1 MLKFSIQSEMARRI
15 LILDGGL
22 GTMVHGYGLTE
33 DDFRGEMFRD
43 WPMPLLG
50 CNEALVMSRPDVLSE
65 IHEAYLQAGADII
78 STDSF
83 NANAL
88 SLSDQMLDF
97 YVYDIC
103 KTAASIARAVADKY
117 TLLNPSKPRF
127 VAGSIGPGN
136 RSASISPDVNDPAA
150 RAVTFDQLS
159 QAYYDQARGLVDG
172 GADLI
177 LLETFFDTLNVKAA
191 IFAVEKLAK
200 ERKKPI
206 PIMVSGTLTDTGGRT
221 LAGQTVEA
229 FYASV
234 HHGNVISVGLNC
246 GHGAE
251 RMRPYIERL
260 SAVAS
265 CAVSAHP
272 NAGLPDNEGRY
283 SETPEMMAATIEDYL
298 SAGLLNIVG
307 GCCGTTPM
315 HIAAIAAVA
324 SKYAPRQISQP
335 KDPLLLSGLELATF
349 PTAQSPIVLG
359 VRSDATQSMPFAA
372 AICEKHYAEAVNI
385 IRTDIESGSPVAV
398 INVDDPMAVGT
409 ETVRNLLNLAMATPE
424 IARVPVVV
432 FSSEW
437 KTLETA
443 MQCVQGKPL
452 IGPLTLAEGEE
463 EFLRRLSLA
472 DRYGAA
478 AWIALIDEQGIADTL
493 DRKRSVAQRITALL
507 EQAGFPQDS
516 VVIDPVLLP
525 VIGYADTAKQFMA
538 IVEELRTVHPQWRFG
553 GRINV
558 FSSEFQGCDA
568 VVKTLNSVMLERAAA
583 IGLDFAVADP
593 QTVQPTQDQPA
604 QLRVLC
610 DKLITDG
617 STETIDAFT
626 EYVVSQCSEPV
637 QQLVQQLGDVTD
649 GERLSLQKL
658 LTEQMDT
665 LLNLEKC
672 VEEGVAPL
680 ALLQR
685 VIHRSCNQQNDMAQA
700 AEPAADST
708 ADKSRRLLWVSIDNT
723 EYDPSETLLKC
734 LLSKTGY
741 QVKELL
747 YANDAKQLTEVCR
760 QSDCAAVVLHGA
772 TSRAL
777 GLIESILTTAQ
788 KEGLMLPFLVEGA
801 ATSVLHTAVK
811 LAPKYANGTVVYL
824 PAPVSAFQIIQRVC
838 SNERDVY
845 LIDVQMEQISLR
857 EEFANR
863 AKNRPFRTLADARTH
878 GLKADFS
885 QVKAP
890 LKTGQECFV
899 DYDLKRLLPLINW
912 NYLFGLAGMP
922 GRFPDL
928 LDDPTKGEQARRL
941 YDDAQQLLQEIIEQG
956 WLHARGVVALYPA
969 RRDGD
974 DIVLYK
980 DDACTNE
987 LLRMPQLRNQQS
999 SQAVNLSLAD
1009 FVASA
1014 GDVPDSVAL
1023 YAVTVGDGLDAL
1035 QQRLREAGDE
1045 ARAKLAGLLTG
1056 RLCEA
1061 MVEEMHRYVR
1071 VQMWGIEQE
1080 DQLTSVELLEG
1091 KYSGIRPNFGMPS
1104 CPDRSYR
1111 KTVAELLNLPETIGL
1126 QVNDQY
1132 ELLPA
1137 PALCGL
1143 IFALPEARNFNVGQ
1157 VDAEQLAAYASR
1169 RGIREE
1175 QLRKLIP
1182 QYIQA

>member
-15 LILDGGL
+15 LILDGGF

-33 DDFRGEMFRD
+33 EDFRGTMFQD

-50 CNEALVMSRPDVLSE
+50 CNEALVMSRPDVLTD
-65 IHEAYLQAGADII
+65 IHEAYLQAGADIV
-78 STDSF
+78 STDTF

-103 KTAASIARAVADKY
+103 KTAASIARAAADKY

-172 GADLI
+172 GVDLI

-260 SAVAS
+260 SAVAA

-283 SETPEMMAATIEDYL
+283 GETPEMMAATIEGYL
-298 SAGLLNIVG
+298 SAGLLNVVG

-324 SKYAPRQISQP
+324 SKYVPRQIPQP
-335 KDPLLLSGLELATF
+335 NNQLLLSGLELATF
-349 PTAQSPIVLG
+349 PTAQGPTLLG
-359 VRSDATQSMPFAA
+359 TRSDATHSTAFAA
-372 AICEKHYAEAVNI
+372 AIRDKRYAEAVNTL
-385 IRTDIESGSPVAV
+385 RAEIESGSPLAV
-398 INVDDPMAVGT
+398 VDVDDPMVSGT

-424 IARVPVVV
+424 VARVPVVV

-443 MQCVQGKPL
+443 MQCMQGKP
-452 IGPLTLAEGEE
+452 IVGPLTLAEGEE
-463 EFLRRLSLA
+463 EFLRRLSLV

-478 AWIALIDEQGIADTL
+478 AWIALIDEQGAADTL
-493 DRKRSVAQRITALL
+493 DRKRDAAQRIAVLL
-507 EQAGFPQDS
+507 EQSGFPQDS

-525 VIGYADTAKQFMA
+525 VVDHPDTAKQFLE
-538 IVEELRTVHPQWRFG
+538 IVAELRTAHPQWRLV

-568 VVKTLNSVMLERAAA
+568 AVKMLNSVLLERAAA
-583 IGLDFAVADP
+583 LGLDFALADP
-593 QTVQPTQDQPA
+593 QTVPPTQDQPA
-604 QLRVLC
+604 QLRTVC
-610 DKLITDG
+610 EQLIAAG
-617 STETIDAFT
+617 STGTIDALIDH
-626 EYVVSQCSEPV
+626 VVSQCPES
-637 QQLVQQLGDVTD
+637 VQQLGGATTD
-649 GERLSLQKL
+649 DKLSLQIL
-658 LTEQMDT
+658 LTERMDA
-665 LLNLEKC
+665 LLKLEKC
-672 VEEGVAPL
+672 VKEGIAPL

-685 VIHRSCNQQNDMAQA
+685 VIHRSCQQQNDRAQA
-700 AEPAADST
+700 AASAADPAT
-708 ADKSRRLLWVSIDNT
+708 DKSRHLLWVSIDNT
-723 EYDPSETLLKC
+723 EYDSSAELLKC
-734 LLSKTGY
+734 LLKGSDF
-741 QVKELL
+741 QVEEVQ
-747 YANDAKQLTEVCR
+747 YRTEPKQLIECCR
-760 QSDCAAVVLHGA
+760 QSDCAAVVLCGA

-777 GLIESILTTAQ
+777 GLIESILTTVQ
-788 KEGLMLPFLVEGA
+788 KEGVMLPFLVGGA

-824 PAPVSAFQIIQRVC
+824 PVPVTALQIIQRVC
-838 SNERDVY
+838 SSERDIY
-845 LIDVQMEQISLR
+845 LIDVQMEQITLR

-863 AKNRPFRTLADARTH
+863 AKNRPFRTLADARAH

-885 QVKAP
+885 RVKAP
-890 LKTGQECFV
+890 LKIGRESFV

-912 NYLFGLAGMP
+912 SYLFGLAGMP

-956 WLHARGVVALYPA
+956 WLHAQGVVALYPA

-974 DIVLYK
+974 DIVLYE
-980 DDACTNE
+980 DVACTKE

-1009 FVASA
+1009 FVAPA

-1023 YAVTVGDGLDAL
+1023 YAVTVGAGLDAL

-1045 ARAKLAGLLTG
+1045 ARAKLAGLLAG

-1061 MVEEMHRYVR
+1061 MAEEMHRYVR
-1071 VQMWGIEQE
+1071 VQLWGIEQA
-1080 DQLTSVELLEG
+1080 DQLTPAELLEG
-1091 KYSGIRPNFGMPS
+1091 KYPGIRPNFGMPS

-1111 KTVAELLNLPETIGL
+1111 KTVAELLHLPEAIGL
-1126 QVNDQY
+1126 QVTDQY
-1132 ELLPA
+1132 ELMPA

-1143 IFALPEARNFNVGQ
+1143 MFALPEARNFNVGQ
-1157 VDAEQLAAYASR
+1157 VDAEQLAAYASC
-1169 RGIREE
+1169 RGISVE

>member
-324 SKYAPRQISQP
+324 SKYAPRQIPQP
-335 KDPLLLSGLELATF
+335 KDQILLSGLELATF
-349 PTAQSPIVLG
+349 PVTPCSTILG
-359 VRSDATQSMPFAA
+359 TRSDVTQSTAFAA
-372 AICEKHYAEAVNI
+372 AIREKRYAEAVNI

-398 INVDDPMAVGT
+398 INVDDPMTVGT

-478 AWIALIDEQGIADTL
+478 AWIALIDEQGIAVTL

-626 EYVVSQCSEPV
+626 EYVVSQCSVPV
-637 QQLVQQLGDVTD
+637 QQLAQQLGGIMD

-658 LTEQMDT
+658 LTEQVDT
-665 LLNLEKC
+665 LPNLEKC

-685 VIHRSCNQQNDMAQA
+685 VIHNSCNQQNDMAQA
-700 AEPAADST
+700 AEPAADPT

-734 LLSKTGY
+734 LLSKTGC

-969 RRDGD
+969 RRDGE
-974 DIVLYK
+974 DIVLYE
-980 DDACTNE
+980 DEACTNE

-1009 FVASA
+1009 FVAPA

-1023 YAVTVGDGLDAL
+1023 YAVTVGDGLDVL
-1035 QQRLREAGDE
+1035 QQRLREEGDE
-1045 ARAKLAGLLTG
+1045 ARVQLAGLLAG

-1061 MVEEMHRYVR
+1061 MAEEMHRYVR
-1071 VQMWGIEQE
+1071 VQMWGIEQD
-1080 DQLTSVELLEG
+1080 DQLTPAELLEG

>member
-15 LILDGGL
+15 LILDGGF

-33 DDFRGEMFRD
+33 EDFRGMMFRD

-50 CNEALVMSRPDVLSE
+50 CNEALVMSRPDVLTD
-65 IHEAYLQAGADII
+65 IHEAYLQAGADIV
-78 STDSF
+78 STDTF

-103 KTAASIARAVADKY
+103 KTAASIARAAADKY

-172 GADLI
+172 GVDLI

-260 SAVAS
+260 SAVAA

-283 SETPEMMAATIEDYL
+283 GETPEMMAATIEGYL
-298 SAGLLNIVG
+298 SAGLLNVVG

-324 SKYAPRQISQP
+324 SQYAPRQIPQP
-335 KDPLLLSGLELATF
+335 KNQLLLSGLELATF
-349 PTAQSPIVLG
+349 PTTQGPTLLG
-359 VRSDATQSMPFAA
+359 TRSDATHSTALAA
-372 AICEKHYAEAVNI
+372 AIRDKRYAEVVNTL
-385 IRTDIESGSPVAV
+385 RAEIESGSPLAV
-398 INVDDPMAVGT
+398 VDVDDTMVSGT

-424 IARVPVVV
+424 VARVPVVV

-443 MQCVQGKPL
+443 MQCMQGKP
-452 IGPLTLAEGEE
+452 IVGPLTLAESEE
-463 EFLRRLSLA
+463 EFLRRLSLV

-478 AWIALIDEQGIADTL
+478 AWIALIDERGAADTL
-493 DRKRSVAQRITALL
+493 DRKRDVAQRIAVLL
-507 EQAGFPQDS
+507 EQSGFPQDS

-525 VIGYADTAKQFMA
+525 VVNHPDTAKQFLEVVA
-538 IVEELRTVHPQWRFG
+538 ELRTAHPQWRLG

-568 VVKTLNSVMLERAAA
+568 AVKTLNSVLLERAAA
-583 IGLDFAVADP
+583 IGLDFAVADL

-604 QLRVLC
+604 QLRDLC
-610 DKLITDG
+610 EKLIAAG
-617 STETIDAFT
+617 SIETIDALIDH
-626 EYVVSQCSEPV
+626 VVSQCPESV
-637 QQLVQQLGDVTD
+637 QQLAQQLGGATTGDK
-649 GERLSLQKL
+649 LSLQTL
-658 LTEQMDT
+658 LTERMDA
-665 LLNLEKC
+665 LFKLEKW
-672 VEEGVAPL
+672 VEEGAAPL

-685 VIHRSCNQQNDMAQA
+685 VIHRSCQQQNDRTQA
-700 AEPAADST
+700 AASAADPVT
-708 ADKSRRLLWVSIDNT
+708 DKSRHLLWVSIDNT
-723 EYDPSETLLKC
+723 EYDSSAELLKC
-734 LLSKTGY
+734 LLRKSGF
-741 QVKELL
+741 QVDELL
-747 YANDAKQLTEVCR
+747 YANDAKQLIEVCR
-760 QSDCAAVVLHGA
+760 QNDYAAVVLHGA

-777 GLIESILTTAQ
+777 GLIESILSTAQ
-788 KEGLMLPFLVEGA
+788 KEGLMLPFLVEGV
-801 ATSVLHTAVK
+801 ATSVLYTAVK

-824 PAPVSAFQIIQRVC
+824 PAPVTALQIIQRVC
-838 SNERDVY
+838 SSERDIY
-845 LIDVQMEQISLR
+845 LIDVQMEQITLR

-885 QVKAP
+885 RVKAP
-890 LKTGQECFV
+890 LKIGRESFV
-899 DYDLKRLLPLINW
+899 DYDLNRLLPLINW
-912 NYLFGLAGMP
+912 SYLFGLAGMP

-928 LDDPTKGEQARRL
+928 LDDPTKGEQARLL

-974 DIVLYK
+974 DIVLYE
-980 DDACTNE
+980 DETCTNE

-1009 FVASA
+1009 FVAPA
-1014 GDVPDSVAL
+1014 GDIPDSVAL
-1023 YAVTVGDGLDAL
+1023 YAVTVGAGLDAL
-1035 QQRLREAGDE
+1035 QQRLRETGDE
-1045 ARAKLAGLLTG
+1045 ARAKLVGLLAG

-1061 MVEEMHRYVR
+1061 MAEEMHRYVR
-1071 VQMWGIEQE
+1071 VQMWGIEQA
-1080 DQLTSVELLEG
+1080 DQLTPAELLEG
-1091 KYSGIRPNFGMPS
+1091 KYPGIRPNFGMPS

-1111 KTVAELLNLPETIGL
+1111 KTVAELLHLPEIIGL
-1126 QVNDQY
+1126 QVTDQY
-1132 ELLPA
+1132 ELTPA

-1143 IFALPEARNFNVGQ
+1143 MFALPEARNFNVGQ
-1157 VDAEQLAAYASR
+1157 VDVEQLAAYASR
-1169 RGIREE
+1169 RGISVE

>member
-103 KTAASIARAVADKY
+103 KTAASIARAAADKY

-251 RMRPYIERL
+251 RMRLYIERL
-260 SAVAS
+260 SAVAA

-335 KDPLLLSGLELATF
+335 KDQLLLSGLELATF

-525 VIGYADTAKQFMA
+525 VIGYADTAKQFIA

-553 GRINV
+553 GQINV
-558 FSSEFQGCDA
+558 FSSEFQGCDV

-626 EYVVSQCSEPV
+626 EYVVSQCPES
-637 QQLVQQLGDVTD
+637 VQQLGGATTD
-649 GERLSLQKL
+649 DKLSLQIL
-658 LTEQMDT
+658 LTERMDA
-665 LLNLEKC
+665 LLKLEKC
-672 VEEGVAPL
+672 VKEGIAPL

-685 VIHRSCNQQNDMAQA
+685 VIHRSCQQQNDRAQA
-700 AEPAADST
+700 AASAADPAT
-708 ADKSRRLLWVSIDNT
+708 DKSRHLLWVSIDNT
-723 EYDPSETLLKC
+723 EYDSSAELLKC
-734 LLSKTGY
+734 LLKGSDF
-741 QVKELL
+741 QVEEVQ
-747 YANDAKQLTEVCR
+747 YRTEPKQLIECCR
-760 QSDCAAVVLHGA
+760 QSDCAAVVLCGA

-777 GLIESILTTAQ
+777 GLIESILTTVQ
-788 KEGLMLPFLVEGA
+788 KEGVMLPFLVGGA

-824 PAPVSAFQIIQRVC
+824 PVPVTALQIIQRVC
-838 SNERDVY
+838 SSERDIY
-845 LIDVQMEQISLR
+845 LIDVQMEQITLR

-863 AKNRPFRTLADARTH
+863 AKNRPFRTLADARAH

-885 QVKAP
+885 RVKAP
-890 LKTGQECFV
+890 LKIGRESFV

-912 NYLFGLAGMP
+912 SYLFGLAGMP

-956 WLHARGVVALYPA
+956 WLHAQGVVALYPA

-974 DIVLYK
+974 DIVLYE
-980 DDACTNE
+980 DVACTKE

-1009 FVASA
+1009 FVAPA

-1023 YAVTVGDGLDAL
+1023 YAVTVGAGLDAL

-1045 ARAKLAGLLTG
+1045 ARAKLAGLLAG

-1061 MVEEMHRYVR
+1061 MAEEMHRYVR
-1071 VQMWGIEQE
+1071 VQLWGIEQA
-1080 DQLTSVELLEG
+1080 DQLTPAELLEG
-1091 KYSGIRPNFGMPS
+1091 KYPGIRPNFGMPS

-1111 KTVAELLNLPETIGL
+1111 KTVAELLHLPEAIGL
-1126 QVNDQY
+1126 QVTDQY
-1132 ELLPA
+1132 ELMPA

-1143 IFALPEARNFNVGQ
+1143 MFALPEARNFNVGQ
-1157 VDAEQLAAYASR
+1157 VDAEQLAAYASC
-1169 RGIREE
+1169 RGISVE

>member
-15 LILDGGL
+15 LILDGGF
-22 GTMVHGYGLTE
+22 GTMVHRYELTE
-33 DDFRGEMFRD
+33 EDFRGTMFQD

-50 CNEALVMSRPDVLSE
+50 CNEALVMSRPDVLTD
-65 IHEAYLQAGADII
+65 IHEAYLQAGADIV
-78 STDSF
+78 STDTF

-103 KTAASIARAVADKY
+103 KTAASIARAAADKY

-172 GADLI
+172 GVDLI

-260 SAVAS
+260 SAVAA

-283 SETPEMMAATIEDYL
+283 GETPEMMAATIEGYL
-298 SAGLLNIVG
+298 SAGLLNVVG

-324 SKYAPRQISQP
+324 SKYVPRQIPQP
-335 KDPLLLSGLELATF
+335 NNQLLLSGLELATF
-349 PTAQSPIVLG
+349 PTAQGPTLLG
-359 VRSDATQSMPFAA
+359 TRSDATHSTAFAA
-372 AICEKHYAEAVNI
+372 AIRDKRYAEAVNTL
-385 IRTDIESGSPVAV
+385 RAEIESGSPLAV
-398 INVDDPMAVGT
+398 VDVDDPMVSGT

-424 IARVPVVV
+424 VARVPVVV

-443 MQCVQGKPL
+443 MQCMQGKP
-452 IGPLTLAEGEE
+452 IVGPLTLAEGEE
-463 EFLRRLSLA
+463 EFLRRLSLV

-478 AWIALIDEQGIADTL
+478 AWIALIDEQGAADTL
-493 DRKRSVAQRITALL
+493 DRKRDAAQRIAVLL
-507 EQAGFPQDS
+507 EQSGFPQDS

-525 VIGYADTAKQFMA
+525 VVDHPDTAKQFLE
-538 IVEELRTVHPQWRFG
+538 IVAELRTAHPQWRLV

-568 VVKTLNSVMLERAAA
+568 AVKMLNSVLLERAAA
-583 IGLDFAVADP
+583 LGLDFALADP
-593 QTVQPTQDQPA
+593 QTVPPTQDQPA
-604 QLRVLC
+604 QLRTVC
-610 DKLITDG
+610 EQLIAAG
-617 STETIDAFT
+617 STGTIDALIDH
-626 EYVVSQCSEPV
+626 VVSQCPES
-637 QQLVQQLGDVTD
+637 VQQLGGATTD
-649 GERLSLQKL
+649 DKLSLQIL
-658 LTEQMDT
+658 LTERMDA
-665 LLNLEKC
+665 LLKLEKC
-672 VEEGVAPL
+672 VKEGIAPL

-685 VIHRSCNQQNDMAQA
+685 VIHRSCQQQNDRAQA
-700 AEPAADST
+700 AASAADPAT
-708 ADKSRRLLWVSIDNT
+708 DKSRHLLWVSIDNT
-723 EYDPSETLLKC
+723 EYDSSAELLKC
-734 LLSKTGY
+734 LLKGSDF
-741 QVKELL
+741 QVEEVQ
-747 YANDAKQLTEVCR
+747 YRTEPKQLIECCR
-760 QSDCAAVVLHGA
+760 QSDCAAVVLCGA

-777 GLIESILTTAQ
+777 GLIESILTTVQ
-788 KEGLMLPFLVEGA
+788 KEGVMLPFLVGGA

-824 PAPVSAFQIIQRVC
+824 PVPVTALQIIQRVC
-838 SNERDVY
+838 SSERDIY
-845 LIDVQMEQISLR
+845 LIDVQMEQITLR

-863 AKNRPFRTLADARTH
+863 AKNRPFRTLADARAH

-885 QVKAP
+885 RVKAP
-890 LKTGQECFV
+890 LKIGRESFV

-912 NYLFGLAGMP
+912 SYLFGLAGMP

-956 WLHARGVVALYPA
+956 WLHAQGVVALYPA

-974 DIVLYK
+974 DIVLYE
-980 DDACTNE
+980 DVACTKE

-1009 FVASA
+1009 FVAPA

-1023 YAVTVGDGLDAL
+1023 YAVTVGAGLDAL

-1045 ARAKLAGLLTG
+1045 ARAKLAGLLAG

-1061 MVEEMHRYVR
+1061 MAEEMHRYVR
-1071 VQMWGIEQE
+1071 VQLWGIEQA
-1080 DQLTSVELLEG
+1080 DQLTPAELLEG
-1091 KYSGIRPNFGMPS
+1091 KYPGIRPNFGMPS

-1111 KTVAELLNLPETIGL
+1111 KTVAELLHLPEAIGL
-1126 QVNDQY
+1126 QVTDQY
-1132 ELLPA
+1132 ELMPA

-1143 IFALPEARNFNVGQ
+1143 MFALPEARNFNVGQ
-1157 VDAEQLAAYASR
+1157 VDAEQLAAYASC
-1169 RGIREE
+1169 RGISVE

>member
-260 SAVAS
+260 SAVAA

-298 SAGLLNIVG
+298 SARLLNIVG

-324 SKYAPRQISQP
+324 SKYAPRQIPQP
-335 KDPLLLSGLELATF
+335 KNQLLLSGLELATF
-349 PTAQSPIVLG
+349 PTAQCPTLLG
-359 VRSDATQSMPFAA
+359 TRSDATQSTAFAA
-372 AICEKHYAEAVNI
+372 AIRDKRYAEAVNI

-398 INVDDPMAVGT
+398 INVDDPMVGRA

-478 AWIALIDEQGIADTL
+478 AWIALIDEQGVADTL
-493 DRKRSVAQRITALL
+493 DRKWSVAQRIVVLL
-507 EQAGFPQDS
+507 EQSGFPQDS

-525 VIGYADTAKQFMA
+525 VVGYADTAKQFMA
-538 IVEELRTVHPQWRFG
+538 IVEEFRTAHPQWRFG

-568 VVKTLNSVMLERAAA
+568 AVKTLNSVMMERAAT

-593 QTVQPTQDQPA
+593 QTVPTQNQPA
-604 QLRVLC
+604 RMRALC
-610 DKLITDG
+610 EELITEG
-617 STETIDAFT
+617 GTKTIDAFT
-626 EYVVSQCSEPV
+626 EYVVSQCSVPV
-637 QQLVQQLGDVTD
+637 QQLAQQLGGVTD

-658 LTEQMDT
+658 LTEQVDT

-685 VIHRSCNQQNDMAQA
+685 VIHNSCNQQNDMAQA
-700 AEPAADST
+700 AEPAADPT

-723 EYDPSETLLKC
+723 EYALSETLLKC
-734 LLSKTGY
+734 LLTKTGY

-747 YANDAKQLTEVCR
+747 YANDAKQLIEVCR
-760 QSDCAAVVLHGA
+760 QNDYAAVVLHGA

-788 KEGLMLPFLVEGA
+788 KEGMMLPFLVEGA
-801 ATSVLHTAVK
+801 ETSALHTAVK
-811 LAPKYANGTVVYL
+811 LASKYANGTVVYL
-824 PAPVSAFQIIQRVC
+824 PSPGTALQIIQRVC
-838 SNERDVY
+838 SSERDIY
-845 LIDVQMEQISLR
+845 LIDVQMEQITLR

-885 QVKAP
+885 RVKAP
-890 LKTGQECFV
+890 LKIGQECFV
-899 DYDLKRLLPLINW
+899 DYELKRLLPLINW

-941 YDDAQQLLQEIIEQG
+941 YDDAQQLLQEIIEHG
-956 WLHARGVVALYPA
+956 WLNARGVVALYPA

-980 DDACTNE
+980 DGACTNE

-1009 FVASA
+1009 FVAPA

-1035 QQRLREAGDE
+1035 QQRFLGTGDE
-1045 ARAKLAGLLTG
+1045 ARAKLVGLLAG

-1061 MVEEMHRYVR
+1061 MAEEMHRYVR
-1071 VQMWGIEQE
+1071 VQMWGIEQD
-1080 DQLTSVELLEG
+1080 DQLTPAELLEG

-1143 IFALPEARNFNVGQ
+1143 IFALPEARNFNIGQ

-1169 RGIREE
+1169 RGISEE
-1175 QLRKLIP
+1175 QLCKLIP

>member
-15 LILDGGL
+15 LILDGGF

-33 DDFRGEMFRD
+33 EDFRGTMFQD

-50 CNEALVMSRPDVLSE
+50 CNEALVMSRPDVLTD
-65 IHEAYLQAGADII
+65 IHEAYLQAGADIV
-78 STDSF
+78 STDTF

-103 KTAASIARAVADKY
+103 KTAASIARAAADKY

-172 GADLI
+172 GVDLI

-260 SAVAS
+260 SAVAA

-283 SETPEMMAATIEDYL
+283 GETPEMMAATIEGYL
-298 SAGLLNIVG
+298 SAGLLNVVG

-315 HIAAIAAVA
+315 HIAAVAAVA
-324 SKYAPRQISQP
+324 SKYAPRQIPQP
-335 KDPLLLSGLELATF
+335 KNQLLLSGLELATF
-349 PTAQSPIVLG
+349 LTAQGPTLLG
-359 VRSDATQSMPFAA
+359 TRSDATHSTAFAA
-372 AICEKHYAEAVNI
+372 AIRDKRYAEAVNTL
-385 IRTDIESGSPVAV
+385 RAEIESGSALAV
-398 INVDDPMAVGT
+398 VDVDDPMVGGP

-424 IARVPVVV
+424 VARVPVVV

-443 MQCVQGKPL
+443 MQCMQGKP
-452 IGPLTLAEGEE
+452 IVGPLTLAEGEE
-463 EFLRRLSLA
+463 EFLRRLSLV

-478 AWIALIDEQGIADTL
+478 AWIALIDEQGAADTL
-493 DRKRSVAQRITALL
+493 DRKRDAAQRIAILL
-507 EQAGFPQDS
+507 EQSGFPQDS

-525 VIGYADTAKQFMA
+525 VVNHPDTAKQFLE
-538 IVEELRTVHPQWRFG
+538 IVAELRTAHPQWRLG

-568 VVKTLNSVMLERAAA
+568 AVKTLNSVLSECAAA
-583 IGLDFAVADP
+583 LGLDFAVADP
-593 QTVQPTQDQPA
+593 QTVQPTQGQPA
-604 QLRVLC
+604 QLRDLC
-610 DKLITDG
+610 EKLIAAG
-617 STETIDAFT
+617 STETIDALIDH
-626 EYVVSQCSEPV
+626 VVSQCPESV
-637 QQLVQQLGDVTD
+637 QQLAQQLGGAMTGDK
-649 GERLSLQKL
+649 LSLQIL
-658 LTEQMDT
+658 LTERMDA
-665 LLNLEKC
+665 LLKLEKC

-685 VIHRSCNQQNDMAQA
+685 VIHRSCQQQNDRTQA
-700 AEPAADST
+700 AASAADPVT
-708 ADKSRRLLWVSIDNT
+708 DKSRHLLWVSIDNT
-723 EYDPSETLLKC
+723 EYDSSAELLKC
-734 LLSKTGY
+734 LLKGSDF
-741 QVKELL
+741 QVDELL
-747 YANDAKQLTEVCR
+747 YANDAKQLIEVCR
-760 QSDCAAVVLHGA
+760 QNDYAAVVLHGA

-788 KEGLMLPFLVEGA
+788 KEGLMLPFLVGGA
-801 ATSVLHTAVK
+801 ATSALHTAVK

-824 PAPVSAFQIIQRVC
+824 PTPVTALQIIQRVC
-838 SNERDVY
+838 SGERDIY
-845 LIDVQMEQISLR
+845 LIDVQMEQITLR

-863 AKNRPFRTLADARTH
+863 AKNRPYRTLADARTH

-885 QVKAP
+885 RVKAP
-890 LKTGQECFV
+890 LKIGRESFV

-912 NYLFGLAGMP
+912 SYLFGLAGMP

-956 WLHARGVVALYPA
+956 GLHAQGVVALYPA

-974 DIVLYK
+974 DIVLYE
-980 DDACTNE
+980 DEACTNE

-1009 FVASA
+1009 FVAPA
-1014 GDVPDSVAL
+1014 GDIPDSVAL
-1023 YAVTVGDGLDAL
+1023 YAVTVGAGLDAL

-1045 ARAKLAGLLTG
+1045 ARAKLAGLLAG

-1061 MVEEMHRYVR
+1061 MAEEMHRYVR
-1071 VQMWGIEQE
+1071 VEMWGIEQAN
-1080 DQLTSVELLEG
+1080 QLTPAELLEG
-1091 KYSGIRPNFGMPS
+1091 KYPGIRPNFGMPS

-1111 KTVAELLNLPETIGL
+1111 KTVVELLHLPENIGL
-1126 QVNDQY
+1126 QVTDQY
-1132 ELLPA
+1132 ELMPA

-1143 IFALPEARNFNVGQ
+1143 MFALPEARNFNVGQ

-1169 RGIREE
+1169 RGISVE

>member
-15 LILDGGL
+15 LILDGGF
-22 GTMVHGYGLTE
+22 GTMVHRYELTE
-33 DDFRGEMFRD
+33 EDFRGTMFQD

-50 CNEALVMSRPDVLSE
+50 CNEALVMSRPDVLTD
-65 IHEAYLQAGADII
+65 IHEAYLQAGADIV
-78 STDSF
+78 STDTF

-103 KTAASIARAVADKY
+103 KTAASIARAAADKY

-172 GADLI
+172 GVDLI

-260 SAVAS
+260 SAVAA

-283 SETPEMMAATIEDYL
+283 GETPEMMAATIEGYL
-298 SAGLLNIVG
+298 SAGLLNVVG

-324 SKYAPRQISQP
+324 SKYVPRQIPQP
-335 KDPLLLSGLELATF
+335 NNQLLLSGLELATF
-349 PTAQSPIVLG
+349 PTAQGPTLLG
-359 VRSDATQSMPFAA
+359 TRSDATHSTAFAA
-372 AICEKHYAEAVNI
+372 AIRDKRYAEAVNTL
-385 IRTDIESGSPVAV
+385 RAEIESGSPLAV
-398 INVDDPMAVGT
+398 VDVDDPMVSGT

-424 IARVPVVV
+424 VARVPVVV

-443 MQCVQGKPL
+443 MQCMQGKP
-452 IGPLTLAEGEE
+452 IVGPLTLAEGEE
-463 EFLRRLSLA
+463 EFLRRLSLV

-478 AWIALIDEQGIADTL
+478 AWIALIDEQGAADTL
-493 DRKRSVAQRITALL
+493 DRKRDAAQRIAVLL
-507 EQAGFPQDS
+507 EQSGFPQDS

-525 VIGYADTAKQFMA
+525 VVDHPDTAKQFLE
-538 IVEELRTVHPQWRFG
+538 IVAELRTAHPQWRLV

-568 VVKTLNSVMLERAAA
+568 AVKMLNSVLLERAAA
-583 IGLDFAVADP
+583 LGLDFALADP
-593 QTVQPTQDQPA
+593 QTVPPTQDQPA
-604 QLRVLC
+604 QLRTVC
-610 DKLITDG
+610 EQLIAAG
-617 STETIDAFT
+617 STGTIDALIDH
-626 EYVVSQCSEPV
+626 VVSQCPES
-637 QQLVQQLGDVTD
+637 VQQLGGATTD
-649 GERLSLQKL
+649 DKLSLQIL
-658 LTEQMDT
+658 LTERMDA
-665 LLNLEKC
+665 LLKLEKC
-672 VEEGVAPL
+672 VKEGIAPL

-685 VIHRSCNQQNDMAQA
+685 VIHRSCQQQNDRAQA
-700 AEPAADST
+700 AASAADPAT
-708 ADKSRRLLWVSIDNT
+708 DKSRHLLWVSIDNT
-723 EYDPSETLLKC
+723 EYDSSAELLKC
-734 LLSKTGY
+734 LLKGSDF
-741 QVKELL
+741 QVEEVQ
-747 YANDAKQLTEVCR
+747 YRTEPKQLIECCR
-760 QSDCAAVVLHGA
+760 QSDCAAVVLCGA

-777 GLIESILTTAQ
+777 GLIESILTTVQ
-788 KEGLMLPFLVEGA
+788 KEGVMLPFLVGGA

-824 PAPVSAFQIIQRVC
+824 PVPVTALQIIQRVC
-838 SNERDVY
+838 SSERDIY
-845 LIDVQMEQISLR
+845 LIDVQMEQITLR

-863 AKNRPFRTLADARTH
+863 AKNRPFRTLADARAH

-885 QVKAP
+885 RVKAP
-890 LKTGQECFV
+890 LKIGRESFV

-912 NYLFGLAGMP
+912 SYLFGLAGMP

-956 WLHARGVVALYPA
+956 WLHAQGVVALYPA

-974 DIVLYK
+974 DIVLYE
-980 DDACTNE
+980 DVACTKE

-1009 FVASA
+1009 FVAPA

-1023 YAVTVGDGLDAL
+1023 YAVTVGAGLDAL

-1045 ARAKLAGLLTG
+1045 ARAKLAGLLAG

-1061 MVEEMHRYVR
+1061 MAEEMHRYVR
-1071 VQMWGIEQE
+1071 VQLWGIEQA
-1080 DQLTSVELLEG
+1080 DQLTPAELLEG
-1091 KYSGIRPNFGMPS
+1091 KYPGIRPNFGMPS

-1111 KTVAELLNLPETIGL
+1111 KTVAELLHLPEAIGL
-1126 QVNDQY
+1126 QVTDQY
-1132 ELLPA
+1132 ELMPA

-1143 IFALPEARNFNVGQ
+1143 MFALPEARNFNVGQ
-1157 VDAEQLAAYASR
+1157 VDAEQLAAYASC
-1169 RGIREE
+1169 RGISVG

>member
-103 KTAASIARAVADKY
+103 KTAASIARAAADKY

-234 HHGNVISVGLNC
+234 HHGKVISVGLNC

-251 RMRPYIERL
+251 RMRLYIERL
-260 SAVAS
+260 SAVAA

-324 SKYAPRQISQP
+324 SKYAPRQIPQP
-335 KDPLLLSGLELATF
+335 KDQILLSGLELAAF
-349 PTAQSPIVLG
+349 PVTPCSTILG
-359 VRSDATQSMPFAA
+359 TRSDVTQSTAFAA
-372 AICEKHYAEAVNI
+372 AIREKRYAEAVNI
-385 IRTDIESGSPVAV
+385 IRTDIESGAPVAV

-553 GRINV
+553 GQINV

-593 QTVQPTQDQPA
+593 QTVPTQNQPA
-604 QLRVLC
+604 RMRALC
-610 DKLITDG
+610 EELITEG
-617 STETIDAFT
+617 GTETIDAFT
-626 EYVVSQCSEPV
+626 EYVVSQCSVPV
-637 QQLVQQLGDVTD
+637 QQLAQQLGGIMD

-658 LTEQMDT
+658 LTEQVDT
-665 LLNLEKC
+665 LPNLEKC

-685 VIHRSCNQQNDMAQA
+685 VIHHSCNQQNDMAQA
-700 AEPAADST
+700 AEPAADS
-708 ADKSRRLLWVSIDNT
+708 AMDKSPCLLWVTIDHT
-723 EYDPSETLLKC
+723 EYDPSGVLLKC
-734 LLSKTGY
+734 LLRKTGY

-747 YANDAKQLTEVCR
+747 YANDAKQLIEVCR
-760 QSDCAAVVLHGA
+760 RNDYAAVVLHGA

-788 KEGLMLPFLVEGA
+788 KEGMLLPFLVEGA
-801 ATSVLHTAVK
+801 ATSALHTAVK
-811 LAPKYANGTVVYL
+811 LASKYANGTVVYL

-838 SNERDVY
+838 STERDIY
-845 LIDVQMEQISLR
+845 LIDVQMEQIALR

-863 AKNRPFRTLADARTH
+863 AKNRPFRTLVDARAH

-885 QVKAP
+885 RVKAP
-890 LKTGQECFV
+890 LKIGRECFV

-956 WLHARGVVALYPA
+956 WLHARGIVALYPA
-969 RRDGD
+969 RRDGE

-980 DDACTNE
+980 DEACTNE

-1009 FVASA
+1009 FVVPA

-1045 ARAKLAGLLTG
+1045 VRAKLAGLLAG
-1056 RLCEA
+1056 SLCEA
-1061 MVEEMHRYVR
+1061 MAEDMHRYVR
-1071 VQMWGIEQE
+1071 VQMWGIEQD
-1080 DQLTSVELLEG
+1080 DQLTPAELLEG

-1111 KTVAELLNLPETIGL
+1111 KTVVELLNLPETIGL

-1169 RGIREE
+1169 RGLSEE

>member
-15 LILDGGL
+15 LILDGGF

-33 DDFRGEMFRD
+33 EDFRGTMFQD

-50 CNEALVMSRPDVLSE
+50 CNEALVMSRPDVLTD
-65 IHEAYLQAGADII
+65 IHEAYLQAGADIV
-78 STDSF
+78 STDTF

-103 KTAASIARAVADKY
+103 KTAASIARAAADKY

-172 GADLI
+172 GVDLI

-260 SAVAS
+260 SAVAA

-283 SETPEMMAATIEDYL
+283 GETPEMMAATIEGYL
-298 SAGLLNIVG
+298 SAGLLNVVG

-324 SKYAPRQISQP
+324 SKYVPRQIPQP
-335 KDPLLLSGLELATF
+335 NNQLLLSGLELATF
-349 PTAQSPIVLG
+349 PTAQGPTLLG
-359 VRSDATQSMPFAA
+359 TRSDATHSTAFAA
-372 AICEKHYAEAVNI
+372 AIRDKRYAEAVNTL
-385 IRTDIESGSPVAV
+385 RAEIESGSPLAV
-398 INVDDPMAVGT
+398 VDVDDPMVSGT

-424 IARVPVVV
+424 VARVPVVV

-443 MQCVQGKPL
+443 MQCMQGKP
-452 IGPLTLAEGEE
+452 IVGPLTLAEGEE
-463 EFLRRLSLA
+463 EFLRRLSLV

-478 AWIALIDEQGIADTL
+478 AWIALIDEQGAADTL
-493 DRKRSVAQRITALL
+493 DRKRDAAQRIAVLL
-507 EQAGFPQDS
+507 EQSGFPQDS

-525 VIGYADTAKQFMA
+525 VVDHPDTAKQFLE
-538 IVEELRTVHPQWRFG
+538 IVAELRTAHPQWRLV

-568 VVKTLNSVMLERAAA
+568 AVKMLNSVLLERAAA
-583 IGLDFAVADP
+583 LGLDFALADP
-593 QTVQPTQDQPA
+593 QTVPPTQDQPA
-604 QLRVLC
+604 QLRTVC
-610 DKLITDG
+610 EQLIAAG
-617 STETIDAFT
+617 STGTIDALIDH
-626 EYVVSQCSEPV
+626 VVSQCPES
-637 QQLVQQLGDVTD
+637 VQQLGGATTD
-649 GERLSLQKL
+649 DKLSLQIL
-658 LTEQMDT
+658 LTERMDA
-665 LLNLEKC
+665 LLKLEKC
-672 VEEGVAPL
+672 VKEGIAPL

-685 VIHRSCNQQNDMAQA
+685 VIHRSCQQQNDRAQA
-700 AEPAADST
+700 AASAADPAT
-708 ADKSRRLLWVSIDNT
+708 DKSRYLLWVSIDNT
-723 EYDPSETLLKC
+723 EYDSSAELLKC
-734 LLSKTGY
+734 LLKGSDF
-741 QVKELL
+741 QVEEVQ
-747 YANDAKQLTEVCR
+747 YRTEPKQLIECCR
-760 QSDCAAVVLHGA
+760 QSDCAAVVLCGA

-777 GLIESILTTAQ
+777 GLIESILTTVQ
-788 KEGLMLPFLVEGA
+788 KEGVMLPFLVGGA

-824 PAPVSAFQIIQRVC
+824 PVPVTALQIIQRVC
-838 SNERDVY
+838 SSERDIY
-845 LIDVQMEQISLR
+845 LIDVQMEQITLR

-863 AKNRPFRTLADARTH
+863 AKNRPFRTLADARAH

-885 QVKAP
+885 RVKAP
-890 LKTGQECFV
+890 LKIGRESFV

-912 NYLFGLAGMP
+912 SYLFGLAGMP

-956 WLHARGVVALYPA
+956 WLHAQGVVALYPA

-974 DIVLYK
+974 DIVLYE
-980 DDACTNE
+980 DVACTKE

-1009 FVASA
+1009 FVAPA

-1023 YAVTVGDGLDAL
+1023 YAVTVGAGLDAL

-1045 ARAKLAGLLTG
+1045 ARAKLAGLLAG

-1061 MVEEMHRYVR
+1061 MAEEMHRYVR
-1071 VQMWGIEQE
+1071 VQLWGIEQA
-1080 DQLTSVELLEG
+1080 DQLTPAELLEG
-1091 KYSGIRPNFGMPS
+1091 KYPGIRPNFGMPS

-1111 KTVAELLNLPETIGL
+1111 KTVAELLHLPEAIGL
-1126 QVNDQY
+1126 QVTDQY
-1132 ELLPA
+1132 ELMPA

-1143 IFALPEARNFNVGQ
+1143 MFALPEARNFNVGQ
-1157 VDAEQLAAYASR
+1157 VDAEQLAAYASC
-1169 RGIREE
+1169 RGISVG

>member
-15 LILDGGL
+15 LILDGGF

-33 DDFRGEMFRD
+33 EDFRGMMFQD

-50 CNEALVMSRPDVLSE
+50 CNEALVMSRPDVLTD
-65 IHEAYLQAGADII
+65 IHEAYLQAGADIV
-78 STDSF
+78 STDTF

-103 KTAASIARAVADKY
+103 KTAASIARTAADKY

-172 GADLI
+172 GVDLI

-251 RMRPYIERL
+251 LMRPYIERL
-260 SAVAS
+260 SAVAA

-283 SETPEMMAATIEDYL
+283 GETPEMMAATIEGYL
-298 SAGLLNIVG
+298 SAGLLNVVG

-324 SKYAPRQISQP
+324 SKYVPRQIPQP
-335 KDPLLLSGLELATF
+335 NNQLLLSGLELATF
-349 PTAQSPIVLG
+349 PTAQGPTLLG
-359 VRSDATQSMPFAA
+359 TRSDATHSTAFAA
-372 AICEKHYAEAVNI
+372 AIRDKRYAEAVNTL
-385 IRTDIESGSPVAV
+385 RAEIESGSPLAV
-398 INVDDPMAVGT
+398 VDVDDPMVSGT

-424 IARVPVVV
+424 VARVPVVV

-443 MQCVQGKPL
+443 MQCMQGKP
-452 IGPLTLAEGEE
+452 IVGPLTLAEGEE
-463 EFLRRLSLA
+463 EFLRRLSLV

-478 AWIALIDEQGIADTL
+478 AWIALIDEQGAADTL
-493 DRKRSVAQRITALL
+493 DRKRDAAQRIAVLL
-507 EQAGFPQDS
+507 EQSGFPQDS

-525 VIGYADTAKQFMA
+525 VVDHPDTAKQFLE
-538 IVEELRTVHPQWRFG
+538 IVAELRTAHPQWRLV

-568 VVKTLNSVMLERAAA
+568 AVKMLNSVLLERAAA
-583 IGLDFAVADP
+583 LGLDFALADP
-593 QTVQPTQDQPA
+593 QTVPPTQDQPA
-604 QLRVLC
+604 QLRTVC
-610 DKLITDG
+610 EQLIAAG
-617 STETIDAFT
+617 STGTIDALIDH
-626 EYVVSQCSEPV
+626 VVSQCPES
-637 QQLVQQLGDVTD
+637 VQQLGGATTD
-649 GERLSLQKL
+649 DKLSLQIL
-658 LTEQMDT
+658 LTERMDA
-665 LLNLEKC
+665 LLKLEKC
-672 VEEGVAPL
+672 VKEGIAPL

-685 VIHRSCNQQNDMAQA
+685 VIHRSCQQQNDRAQA
-700 AEPAADST
+700 AASAADPAT
-708 ADKSRRLLWVSIDNT
+708 DKSRHLLWVSIDNT
-723 EYDPSETLLKC
+723 EYDSSAELLKC
-734 LLSKTGY
+734 LLKGSDF
-741 QVKELL
+741 QVEEVQ
-747 YANDAKQLTEVCR
+747 YRTEPKQLIECCR
-760 QSDCAAVVLHGA
+760 QSDCAAVVLCGA

-777 GLIESILTTAQ
+777 GLIESILTTVQ
-788 KEGLMLPFLVEGA
+788 KEGVMLPFLVGGA

-824 PAPVSAFQIIQRVC
+824 PVPVTALQIIQRVC
-838 SNERDVY
+838 SSERDIY
-845 LIDVQMEQISLR
+845 LIDVQMEQITLR

-863 AKNRPFRTLADARTH
+863 AKNRPFRTLADARAH

-885 QVKAP
+885 RVKAP
-890 LKTGQECFV
+890 LKIGRESFV

-912 NYLFGLAGMP
+912 SYLFGLAGMP

-956 WLHARGVVALYPA
+956 WLHAQGVVALYPA

-974 DIVLYK
+974 DIVLYE
-980 DDACTNE
+980 DVACTKE

-1009 FVASA
+1009 FVAPA

-1023 YAVTVGDGLDAL
+1023 YAVTVGAGLDAL

-1045 ARAKLAGLLTG
+1045 ARAKLAGLLAG

-1061 MVEEMHRYVR
+1061 MAEEMHRYVR
-1071 VQMWGIEQE
+1071 VQLWGIEQA
-1080 DQLTSVELLEG
+1080 DQLTPAELLEG
-1091 KYSGIRPNFGMPS
+1091 KYPGIRPNFGMPS

-1111 KTVAELLNLPETIGL
+1111 KTVAELLHLPEAIGL
-1126 QVNDQY
+1126 QVTDQY
-1132 ELLPA
+1132 ELMPA

-1143 IFALPEARNFNVGQ
+1143 MFALPEARNFNVGQ
-1157 VDAEQLAAYASR
+1157 VDAEQLAAYASC
-1169 RGIREE
+1169 RGISVE

>member
-15 LILDGGL
+15 LILDGGF

-33 DDFRGEMFRD
+33 EDFRGTMFQD

-50 CNEALVMSRPDVLSE
+50 CNEALVMSRPDVLTD
-65 IHEAYLQAGADII
+65 IHEAYLQAGADIV
-78 STDSF
+78 STDTF

-103 KTAASIARAVADKY
+103 KTAASIARAAADKY

-172 GADLI
+172 GVDLI

-260 SAVAS
+260 SAVAA

-283 SETPEMMAATIEDYL
+283 GETPEMMAATIEGYL
-298 SAGLLNIVG
+298 SAGLLNVVG

-324 SKYAPRQISQP
+324 SKYVPRQIPQP
-335 KDPLLLSGLELATF
+335 NNQLLLSGLELATF
-349 PTAQSPIVLG
+349 PTAQGPTLLG
-359 VRSDATQSMPFAA
+359 TRSDATHSTAFAA
-372 AICEKHYAEAVNI
+372 AIRDKRYAEAVNTL
-385 IRTDIESGSPVAV
+385 RAEIESGSPLAV
-398 INVDDPMAVGT
+398 VDVDDPMVSGT

-424 IARVPVVV
+424 VARVPVVV

-443 MQCVQGKPL
+443 MQCMQGKP
-452 IGPLTLAEGEE
+452 IVGPLTLAEGEE
-463 EFLRRLSLA
+463 EFLRRLSLV

-478 AWIALIDEQGIADTL
+478 AWIALIDEQGAADTL
-493 DRKRSVAQRITALL
+493 DRKRDAAQRIAVLL
-507 EQAGFPQDS
+507 EQSGFPQDS

-525 VIGYADTAKQFMA
+525 VVDHPDTAKQFLE
-538 IVEELRTVHPQWRFG
+538 IVAELRTAHPQWRLV

-568 VVKTLNSVMLERAAA
+568 AVKMLNSVLLERAAA
-583 IGLDFAVADP
+583 LGLDFALADP
-593 QTVQPTQDQPA
+593 QTVPPTQDQPA
-604 QLRVLC
+604 QLRTVC
-610 DKLITDG
+610 EQLIAAG
-617 STETIDAFT
+617 STGTIDALIDH
-626 EYVVSQCSEPV
+626 VVSQCPES
-637 QQLVQQLGDVTD
+637 VQQLGGATTD
-649 GERLSLQKL
+649 DKLSLQIL
-658 LTEQMDT
+658 LTERMDA
-665 LLNLEKC
+665 LLKLEKC
-672 VEEGVAPL
+672 VKEGIAPL

-685 VIHRSCNQQNDMAQA
+685 VIHRSCQQQNDRAQA
-700 AEPAADST
+700 AASAADPAT
-708 ADKSRRLLWVSIDNT
+708 DKSRHLLWVSIDNT
-723 EYDPSETLLKC
+723 EYDSSAELLKC
-734 LLSKTGY
+734 LLKGSDF
-741 QVKELL
+741 QVEEVQ
-747 YANDAKQLTEVCR
+747 YRTEPKQLIECCR
-760 QSDCAAVVLHGA
+760 QSDCAAVVLCGA

-777 GLIESILTTAQ
+777 GLIESILTTVQ
-788 KEGLMLPFLVEGA
+788 KEGVMLPFLVGGA

-824 PAPVSAFQIIQRVC
+824 PVPVTALQIIQRVC
-838 SNERDVY
+838 SSERDIY
-845 LIDVQMEQISLR
+845 LIDVQMEQITLR

-863 AKNRPFRTLADARTH
+863 AKNRPFRTLADARAH

-885 QVKAP
+885 RVKAP
-890 LKTGQECFV
+890 LKIGRESFV

-912 NYLFGLAGMP
+912 SYLFGLAGMP

-956 WLHARGVVALYPA
+956 WLHAQGVVALYPA

-974 DIVLYK
+974 DIVLYE
-980 DDACTNE
+980 DVACTKE

-1009 FVASA
+1009 FVAPA

-1023 YAVTVGDGLDAL
+1023 YAVTVGAGLDAL

-1045 ARAKLAGLLTG
+1045 ARAKLAGLLAG

-1061 MVEEMHRYVR
+1061 MAEEMHRYVR
-1071 VQMWGIEQE
+1071 VQLWGIEQV
-1080 DQLTSVELLEG
+1080 DQLTPAELLEG
-1091 KYSGIRPNFGMPS
+1091 KYPGIRPNFGMPS

-1111 KTVAELLNLPETIGL
+1111 KTVAELLHLPEAIGL
-1126 QVNDQY
+1126 QVTDQY
-1132 ELLPA
+1132 ELMPA

-1143 IFALPEARNFNVGQ
+1143 MFALPEARNFNVGQ
-1157 VDAEQLAAYASR
+1157 VDAEQLAAYASC
-1169 RGIREE
+1169 RGISVE

>member
-15 LILDGGL
+15 LILDGGF

-33 DDFRGEMFRD
+33 EDFRGTMFQD

-50 CNEALVMSRPDVLSE
+50 CNEALVMSRPDVLTD
-65 IHEAYLQAGADII
+65 IHEAYLQAGADIV
-78 STDSF
+78 STDTF

-103 KTAASIARAVADKY
+103 KTAASIARAAADKY

-172 GADLI
+172 GVDLI

-260 SAVAS
+260 SAVAA

-283 SETPEMMAATIEDYL
+283 GETPEMMAATIEGYL
-298 SAGLLNIVG
+298 SAGLLNVVG

-324 SKYAPRQISQP
+324 SKYVPRQIPQP
-335 KDPLLLSGLELATF
+335 NNQLLLSGLELATF
-349 PTAQSPIVLG
+349 PTAQGPTLLG
-359 VRSDATQSMPFAA
+359 TRSDATHSTAFAA
-372 AICEKHYAEAVNI
+372 AIRDKRYAEAVNTL
-385 IRTDIESGSPVAV
+385 RAEIESGSPLAV
-398 INVDDPMAVGT
+398 VDVDDPMVSGT

-424 IARVPVVV
+424 VARVPVVV

-443 MQCVQGKPL
+443 MQCMQGKP
-452 IGPLTLAEGEE
+452 IVGPLTLAEGEE
-463 EFLRRLSLA
+463 EFLRRLSLV

-478 AWIALIDEQGIADTL
+478 AWIALIDEQGAADTL
-493 DRKRSVAQRITALL
+493 DRKRDAAQRIAVLL
-507 EQAGFPQDS
+507 EQSGFPQDS

-525 VIGYADTAKQFMA
+525 VVDHPDTAKQFLE
-538 IVEELRTVHPQWRFG
+538 IVAELRTAHPQWRLV

-568 VVKTLNSVMLERAAA
+568 AVKMLNSVLLERAAA
-583 IGLDFAVADP
+583 LGLDFALADP
-593 QTVQPTQDQPA
+593 QTVPPTQDQPA
-604 QLRVLC
+604 QLRTVC
-610 DKLITDG
+610 EQLIAAG
-617 STETIDAFT
+617 STGTIDALIDH
-626 EYVVSQCSEPV
+626 VVSQCPES
-637 QQLVQQLGDVTD
+637 VQQLGGATTD
-649 GERLSLQKL
+649 DKLSLQIL
-658 LTEQMDT
+658 LTERMDA
-665 LLNLEKC
+665 LLKLEKC
-672 VEEGVAPL
+672 VKEGIAPL

-685 VIHRSCNQQNDMAQA
+685 VIHRSCQQQNDRAQA
-700 AEPAADST
+700 AASAADPAT
-708 ADKSRRLLWVSIDNT
+708 DKSRHLLWVSIDNT
-723 EYDPSETLLKC
+723 EYDSSAELLKC
-734 LLSKTGY
+734 LLKGSDF
-741 QVKELL
+741 QVEEVQ
-747 YANDAKQLTEVCR
+747 YRTEPKQLIECCR
-760 QSDCAAVVLHGA
+760 QSDCAAVVLCGA

-777 GLIESILTTAQ
+777 GLIESILTTVQ
-788 KEGLMLPFLVEGA
+788 KEGVMLPFLVGGA

-824 PAPVSAFQIIQRVC
+824 PVPVTALQIIQRVC
-838 SNERDVY
+838 SSERDIY
-845 LIDVQMEQISLR
+845 LIDVQMEQITLR

-863 AKNRPFRTLADARTH
+863 AKNRPFRTLADARAH

-885 QVKAP
+885 RVKAP
-890 LKTGQECFV
+890 LKIGRESFV

-912 NYLFGLAGMP
+912 SYLFGLAGMP

-956 WLHARGVVALYPA
+956 WLHAQGVVALYPA
-969 RRDGD
+969 RRDGN
-974 DIVLYK
+974 DIVLYE
-980 DDACTNE
+980 DETCTNE

-1009 FVASA
+1009 FVAPA

-1023 YAVTVGDGLDAL
+1023 YAVTVGAGLDAL

-1045 ARAKLAGLLTG
+1045 ARAKLVGLLAG

-1061 MVEEMHRYVR
+1061 MAEEMHRYVR
-1071 VQMWGIEQE
+1071 VQMWGIEQA
-1080 DQLTSVELLEG
+1080 DQLTPAELLEG
-1091 KYSGIRPNFGMPS
+1091 KYPGIRPNFGMPS

-1111 KTVAELLNLPETIGL
+1111 KTVAELLHLPETIGL
-1126 QVNDQY
+1126 QVTDQY
-1132 ELLPA
+1132 ELMPA

-1157 VDAEQLAAYASR
+1157 VDAEQLAVYASR
-1169 RGIREE
+1169 RGISVE

>member
-15 LILDGGL
+15 LILDGGF
-22 GTMVHGYGLTE
+22 GTMVHRYELTE
-33 DDFRGEMFRD
+33 EDFRGTMFQD

-50 CNEALVMSRPDVLSE
+50 CNEALVMSRPDVLTD
-65 IHEAYLQAGADII
+65 IHEAYLQAGADIV
-78 STDSF
+78 STDTF

-103 KTAASIARAVADKY
+103 KTAASIARAAADKY

-172 GADLI
+172 GVDLI

-260 SAVAS
+260 SAVAA

-283 SETPEMMAATIEDYL
+283 GETPEMMAATIEGYL
-298 SAGLLNIVG
+298 SAGLLNVVG

-324 SKYAPRQISQP
+324 SKYVPRQIPQP
-335 KDPLLLSGLELATF
+335 NNQLLLSGLELATF
-349 PTAQSPIVLG
+349 PTAQGPTLLG
-359 VRSDATQSMPFAA
+359 TRSDATHSTAFAA
-372 AICEKHYAEAVNI
+372 AIRDKRYAEAVNTL
-385 IRTDIESGSPVAV
+385 RAEIESGSPLAV
-398 INVDDPMAVGT
+398 VDVDDPMVSGT

-424 IARVPVVV
+424 VARVPVVV

-443 MQCVQGKPL
+443 MQCMQGKP
-452 IGPLTLAEGEE
+452 IVGPLTLAEGEE
-463 EFLRRLSLA
+463 EFLRRLSLV

-478 AWIALIDEQGIADTL
+478 AWIALIDEQGAADTL
-493 DRKRSVAQRITALL
+493 DRKRDAAQRIAVLL
-507 EQAGFPQDS
+507 EQSGFPQDS

-525 VIGYADTAKQFMA
+525 VVDHPDTAKQFLE
-538 IVEELRTVHPQWRFG
+538 IVAGLRTAHPQWRLG

-568 VVKTLNSVMLERAAA
+568 AVKMLNSVLLERAAA
-583 IGLDFAVADP
+583 LGLDFALADP

-604 QLRVLC
+604 QLRTVC
-610 DKLITDG
+610 EQLIAAG
-617 STETIDAFT
+617 STGTIDALIDH
-626 EYVVSQCSEPV
+626 VVSQCPES
-637 QQLVQQLGDVTD
+637 VQQLGGATTD
-649 GERLSLQKL
+649 DKLSLQIL
-658 LTEQMDT
+658 LTERMDA
-665 LLNLEKC
+665 LLKLEKC
-672 VEEGVAPL
+672 VKEGIAPL

-685 VIHRSCNQQNDMAQA
+685 VIHRSCQQQNDRAQA
-700 AEPAADST
+700 AASAADPAT
-708 ADKSRRLLWVSIDNT
+708 DKSRHLLWVSIDNT
-723 EYDPSETLLKC
+723 EYDSSAELLKC
-734 LLSKTGY
+734 LLKGSDF
-741 QVKELL
+741 QVEEVQ
-747 YANDAKQLTEVCR
+747 YRTEPKQLIECCR
-760 QSDCAAVVLHGA
+760 QSDCAAVVLCGA

-777 GLIESILTTAQ
+777 GLIESILTTVQ
-788 KEGLMLPFLVEGA
+788 KEGVMLPFLVGGA

-824 PAPVSAFQIIQRVC
+824 PVPVTALQIIQRVC
-838 SNERDVY
+838 SSERDIY
-845 LIDVQMEQISLR
+845 LIDVQMEQITLR

-863 AKNRPFRTLADARTH
+863 AKNRPFRTLADARAH

-885 QVKAP
+885 RVKAP
-890 LKTGQECFV
+890 LKIGRESFV

-912 NYLFGLAGMP
+912 SYLFGLAGMP

-956 WLHARGVVALYPA
+956 WLHAQGVVALYPA

-974 DIVLYK
+974 DIVLYE
-980 DDACTNE
+980 DVACTKE

-1009 FVASA
+1009 FVAPA

-1023 YAVTVGDGLDAL
+1023 YAVTVGAGLDAL

-1045 ARAKLAGLLTG
+1045 ARAKLAGLLAG

-1061 MVEEMHRYVR
+1061 MAEEMHRYVR
-1071 VQMWGIEQE
+1071 VQLWGIEQA
-1080 DQLTSVELLEG
+1080 DQLTPAELLEG

-1111 KTVAELLNLPETIGL
+1111 KTVAELLHLPEAIGL
-1126 QVNDQY
+1126 QVTDQY
-1132 ELLPA
+1132 ELMPA

-1143 IFALPEARNFNVGQ
+1143 MFALPEARNFNVGQ
-1157 VDAEQLAAYASR
+1157 VDAEQLAAYASC
-1169 RGIREE
+1169 RGISVE

>member
-15 LILDGGL
+15 LILDGGF
-22 GTMVHGYGLTE
+22 GTMVHRYELTE
-33 DDFRGEMFRD
+33 EDFRGTMFQD

-50 CNEALVMSRPDVLSE
+50 CNEALVMSRPDVLTD
-65 IHEAYLQAGADII
+65 IHEAYLQAGADIV
-78 STDSF
+78 STDTF

-103 KTAASIARAVADKY
+103 KTAASIARAAADKY

-172 GADLI
+172 GVDLI

-260 SAVAS
+260 SAVAA

-283 SETPEMMAATIEDYL
+283 GETPEMMAATIEGYL
-298 SAGLLNIVG
+298 SAGLLNVVG

-324 SKYAPRQISQP
+324 SKYVPRQIPQP
-335 KDPLLLSGLELATF
+335 NNQLLLSGLELATF
-349 PTAQSPIVLG
+349 PTAQGPTLLG
-359 VRSDATQSMPFAA
+359 TRSDATHSTAFAA
-372 AICEKHYAEAVNI
+372 AIRDKRYAEAVNTL
-385 IRTDIESGSPVAV
+385 RAEIESGSPLAV
-398 INVDDPMAVGT
+398 VDVDDPMVSGT

-424 IARVPVVV
+424 VARVPVVV

-443 MQCVQGKPL
+443 MQCMQGKP
-452 IGPLTLAEGEE
+452 IVGPLTLAEGEE
-463 EFLRRLSLA
+463 EFLRRLSLV

-478 AWIALIDEQGIADTL
+478 AWIALIDEQGAADTL
-493 DRKRSVAQRITALL
+493 DRKRDAAQRIAVLL
-507 EQAGFPQDS
+507 EQSGFPQDS

-525 VIGYADTAKQFMA
+525 VVDHPDTAKQFLE
-538 IVEELRTVHPQWRFG
+538 IVAELRTAHPQWRLV

-568 VVKTLNSVMLERAAA
+568 AVKMLNSVLLERAAA
-583 IGLDFAVADP
+583 LGLDFALADP
-593 QTVQPTQDQPA
+593 QTVPPTQDQPA
-604 QLRVLC
+604 QLRTVC
-610 DKLITDG
+610 EQLIAAG
-617 STETIDAFT
+617 STGTIDALIDH
-626 EYVVSQCSEPV
+626 VVSQCPES
-637 QQLVQQLGDVTD
+637 VQQLGGATTD
-649 GERLSLQKL
+649 DKLSLQIL
-658 LTEQMDT
+658 LTERMDA
-665 LLNLEKC
+665 LLKLEKC
-672 VEEGVAPL
+672 VKEGIAPL

-685 VIHRSCNQQNDMAQA
+685 VIHRSCQQQNDRAQA
-700 AEPAADST
+700 AASAADPAT
-708 ADKSRRLLWVSIDNT
+708 DKSRHLLWVSIDNT
-723 EYDPSETLLKC
+723 EYDSSAELLKC
-734 LLSKTGY
+734 LLKGSDF
-741 QVKELL
+741 QVEEVQ
-747 YANDAKQLTEVCR
+747 YRTEPKQLIECCR
-760 QSDCAAVVLHGA
+760 QSDCAAVVLCGA

-777 GLIESILTTAQ
+777 GLIESILTTVQ
-788 KEGLMLPFLVEGA
+788 KEGVMLPFLVGGA

-824 PAPVSAFQIIQRVC
+824 PVPVTALQIIQRVC
-838 SNERDVY
+838 SSERDIY
-845 LIDVQMEQISLR
+845 LIDVQMEQITLR

-863 AKNRPFRTLADARTH
+863 AKNRPFRTLADARAH

-885 QVKAP
+885 RVKAP
-890 LKTGQECFV
+890 LKIGRESFV

-912 NYLFGLAGMP
+912 SYLFGLAGMP

-956 WLHARGVVALYPA
+956 WLHAQGVVALYPA

-974 DIVLYK
+974 DIVLYE
-980 DDACTNE
+980 DVACTKE

-1009 FVASA
+1009 FVAPA

-1023 YAVTVGDGLDAL
+1023 YAVTVGAGLDAL

-1045 ARAKLAGLLTG
+1045 ARAKLAGLLAG

-1061 MVEEMHRYVR
+1061 MAEEMHRYVR
-1071 VQMWGIEQE
+1071 VQLWGIEQA
-1080 DQLTSVELLEG
+1080 DQLTPAELLEG
-1091 KYSGIRPNFGMPS
+1091 KYPGIRPNFGIPS

-1111 KTVAELLNLPETIGL
+1111 KTVAELLHLPEAIGL
-1126 QVNDQY
+1126 QVTDQY
-1132 ELLPA
+1132 ELMPA

-1143 IFALPEARNFNVGQ
+1143 MFALPEARNFNVGQ
-1157 VDAEQLAAYASR
+1157 VDAEQLAAYASC
-1169 RGIREE
+1169 RGISVE

>member
-15 LILDGGL
+15 LILDGGF

-33 DDFRGEMFRD
+33 EDFRGTMFQD

-50 CNEALVMSRPDVLSE
+50 CNEALVMSRPDVLTD
-65 IHEAYLQAGADII
+65 IHEAYLQAGADIV
-78 STDSF
+78 STDTF

-103 KTAASIARAVADKY
+103 KTAASIARAAADKY

-172 GADLI
+172 GVDLI

-251 RMRPYIERL
+251 RIRPYIERL
-260 SAVAS
+260 SAVAA

-283 SETPEMMAATIEDYL
+283 GETPEMMAATIEGYL
-298 SAGLLNIVG
+298 SAGLLNVVG

-324 SKYAPRQISQP
+324 SKYAPRQIPQP
-335 KDPLLLSGLELATF
+335 QNQLLLSGLELATF
-349 PTAQSPIVLG
+349 PTTQGPTLLG
-359 VRSDATQSMPFAA
+359 TRSDATHSTAFAA
-372 AICEKHYAEAVNI
+372 AIRDKRYAEAVNTL
-385 IRTDIESGSPVAV
+385 RAEIESGSPLAV
-398 INVDDPMAVGT
+398 VDVDDPMVSGT

-424 IARVPVVV
+424 VARVPVVV

-443 MQCVQGKPL
+443 MQCMQGKP
-452 IGPLTLAEGEE
+452 IVGPLTLSEGEE
-463 EFLRRLSLA
+463 EFLRRLSLV

-478 AWIALIDEQGIADTL
+478 AWIALIDEQGVADTL
-493 DRKRSVAQRITALL
+493 DRKRDAAQRIVVLL
-507 EQAGFPQDS
+507 EQSGFPQDS

-525 VIGYADTAKQFMA
+525 VVNHPDTAKQFLELVA
-538 IVEELRTVHPQWRFG
+538 ELRTTHPQWRLG

-558 FSSEFQGCDA
+558 FSSEFQGCDVA
-568 VVKTLNSVMLERAAA
+568 VKTLNSVLLERAAA
-583 IGLDFAVADP
+583 LGLDFAVADP

-604 QLRVLC
+604 QLRDLC
-610 DKLITDG
+610 EKLIAAS
-617 STETIDAFT
+617 STETIDALIDH
-626 EYVVSQCSEPV
+626 VVSQCPESV
-637 QQLVQQLGDVTD
+637 QQLAQQLGGATA
-649 GERLSLQKL
+649 GEKLSLQTL
-658 LTEQMDT
+658 LTERMDA
-665 LLNLEKC
+665 LLKLEKC
-672 VEEGVAPL
+672 VKEGVAPL
-680 ALLQR
+680 ALLQG
-685 VIHRSCNQQNDMAQA
+685 VIHRSCQQQNDRAQA
-700 AEPAADST
+700 AASAADPVT
-708 ADKSRRLLWVSIDNT
+708 DKSRHLLWVSIDNT
-723 EYDPSETLLKC
+723 EYDSSAELLKC
-734 LLSKTGY
+734 LLKGSDF
-741 QVKELL
+741 QVDESL
-747 YANDAKQLTEVCR
+747 YANDAKQVIEVCR
-760 QSDCAAVVLHGA
+760 QNDCAAVVLHGA

-788 KEGLMLPFLVEGA
+788 KEGVMLPFLVGGA
-801 ATSVLHTAVK
+801 ATSALHTAVK

-824 PAPVSAFQIIQRVC
+824 PAPVTALQIIQRVC
-838 SNERDVY
+838 SSERDIY
-845 LIDVQMEQISLR
+845 LIDVQMEQITLR

-863 AKNRPFRTLADARTH
+863 AKNRPFRTLADARAH

-885 QVKAP
+885 WVKAP
-890 LKTGQECFV
+890 LKIGRESFV

-912 NYLFGLAGMP
+912 SYLFGLAGMP

-928 LDDPTKGEQARRL
+928 LDDPTKGEQARQL

-956 WLHARGVVALYPA
+956 GLHARGVVALYPA

-974 DIVLYK
+974 DIVLYE
-980 DDACTNE
+980 DEACTNE

-1009 FVASA
+1009 FVAPA

-1023 YAVTVGDGLDAL
+1023 YAVTVGAGLDAL

-1045 ARAKLAGLLTG
+1045 ARAKLVGLLAG

-1061 MVEEMHRYVR
+1061 MAEEMHRYVR
-1071 VQMWGIEQE
+1071 VEMWGIEQAN
-1080 DQLTSVELLEG
+1080 QLTPAELLEG
-1091 KYSGIRPNFGMPS
+1091 KYPGIRPNFGMPS

-1111 KTVAELLNLPETIGL
+1111 KTVAELLHLPENIGL
-1126 QVNDQY
+1126 QVTDQY
-1132 ELLPA
+1132 ELMPA

-1143 IFALPEARNFNVGQ
+1143 MFALPEARNFNVGQ

-1169 RGIREE
+1169 RGISVE